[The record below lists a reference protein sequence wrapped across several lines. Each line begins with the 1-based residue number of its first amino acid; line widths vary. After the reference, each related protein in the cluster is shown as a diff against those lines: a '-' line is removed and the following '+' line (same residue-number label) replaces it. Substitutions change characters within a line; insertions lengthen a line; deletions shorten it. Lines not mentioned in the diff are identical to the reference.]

1 METEDGRSLWGRRRV
16 RYFAFDP
23 SSGEFGPSKFCAFL
37 NARHET
43 SLDTE
48 KLALP
53 MTMALYVSLDESE
66 PRFDGNR
73 AQQHLT
79 KKLGMVAVNL
89 DETPADESLKVAEER
104 RLSVLFHYWLA
115 RHKDAIQ
122 IDSKG
127 PVILR
132 PPVWYQ

>member
-1 METEDGRSLWGRRRV
+1 MD
-16 RYFAFDP
+16 A
-23 SSGEFGPSKFCAFL
+23 
-37 NARHET
+37 
-43 SLDTE
+43 E

-53 MTMALYVSLDESE
+53 MTMELYVSLDESE

-73 AQQHLT
+73 AKQHLT

-89 DETPADESLKVAEER
+89 DETSADESLMVAEDR
-104 RLSVLFHYWLA
+104 RLSVLFYYWLA
-115 RHKDAIQ
+115 RHKDAIHVE
-122 IDSKG
+122 SKG

>member
-1 METEDGRSLWGRRRV
+1 
-16 RYFAFDP
+16 
-23 SSGEFGPSKFCAFL
+23 
-37 NARHET
+37 
-43 SLDTE
+43 LDTE

-53 MTMALYVSLDESE
+53 MTLELYVSLDESE

-79 KKLGMVAVNL
+79 KKLGMVAVAL
-89 DETPADESLKVAEER
+89 DETPVEESLMVAEDR

-122 IDSKG
+122 VDSKG

-132 PPVWYQ
+132 PPVWYQWLIGQLPVSSVDGVRSRFTRDRRLQPYGIRTMVVRTS